1 MNPRVKYRIDQITRR
16 WWVVLVVAVLATSVA
31 AQPILHTRPTYV
43 ARALLVQSSPGLAP
57 EQDAAMSVG
66 YATVFNDPATIG
78 RLRAATKTP
87 DDVTFEARSVATSP
101 ILVIEATA
109 ESPQVAQD
117 AAQNMAAAFR
127 VDVGA
132 VRQTSYENAIA
143 AAERELESLIGRPGP
158 DGQLNPMVPVVQTR
172 LDAMRA
178 DAANQ
183 LHELQLRAGVTKT
196 ETDIVFALGTR
207 AVGGLLMGI
216 LAALGLA
223 ALSSRI
229 VTSADLREKTGIEPL
244 IEIPSGGS
252 IKSKSLRQDRLR
264 ALANLVSFQDLPKS
278 TVVALTDCRGA
289 RGAQELSEAVA
300 GLSAQQGR
308 RTVLVYAN
316 NDRVQPNDG
325 AGFNDALADSSTVHS
340 ILKDGAV
347 ESLKVLSAG
356 SFVTDRYALM
366 GRERIDA
373 VLDELRIGADTIV
386 IAAPS
391 IVDTI
396 ESQMICATA
405 DFTMLVVGRRSSRA
419 GDITSAA
426 QALEDAHAVLL
437 GAVLTTDVKSRRWS
451 R

>member
-1 MNPRVKYRIDQITRR
+1 MNLHVRHRLDQIARR
-16 WWVVLVVAVLATSVA
+16 WWVVLVVAALATSVA
-31 AQPILHTRPTYV
+31 ALPLVQMRPTYV

-57 EQDAAMSVG
+57 EQDAAMSIG
-66 YATVFNDPATIG
+66 YATVFNEPATIG

-87 DDVTFEARSVATSP
+87 EDVTFEARSVATSP
-101 ILVIEATA
+101 ILAIEATA
-109 ESPQVAQD
+109 ESPEVAQD

-132 VRQTSYENAIA
+132 VRQAAYQKTIA
-143 AAERELESLIGRPGP
+143 DAERELDSLIAQPGP
-158 DGQLNPMVPVVQTR
+158 EGQLNPMVPVVQTR

-178 DAANQ
+178 DSANQ

-196 ETDIVFALGTR
+196 EPDIAFGLAIR
-207 AVGGLLMGI
+207 AAGGLLLGI

-229 VTSADLREKTGIEPL
+229 VTSADLRDKTGIEPL
-244 IEIPSGGS
+244 IEVPDGGS
-252 IKSKSLRQDRLR
+252 NRADKLREDRLR

-300 GLSAQQGR
+300 NLSAQQGR

-316 NDRVQPNDG
+316 NDMSRPSNG
-325 AGFNDALADSSTVHS
+325 AGFNDALADSSMVHS
-340 ILKDGAV
+340 VLKDSAV
-347 ESLKVLSAG
+347 ESLKILSAG

-373 VLDELRIGADTIV
+373 VLDELRMGADTIV

-391 IVDTI
+391 IADTI
-396 ESQMICATA
+396 ESQPICAAA
-405 DFTMLVVGRRSSRA
+405 DFTMLVVGRRSSRS
-419 GDITSAA
+419 DDVTSAA
-426 QALEDAHAVLL
+426 EALADAHAVLL
-437 GAVLTTDVKSRRWS
+437 GAVMTNGREEP
-451 R
+451 